1 MVQKICKIDIKG
13 DISVPFEM
21 FLERANIEDKGIEP
35 MEIDEVL
42 IAGEDFRSV
51 NGDPDTKRAL
61 QENCDRN
68 LFVAC
73 SDVMKFILGSSDDYM
88 EIYEDKK
95 LCNSV
100 SSFALVSE
108 CCKMLKVCYCSTLKR
123 PFNTVLMQ
131 KLLPFIVFFEAISL
145 SVAST

>member
-1 MVQKICKIDIKG
+1 MVQKICKIDVKG

-35 MEIDEVL
+35 METDEVL
-42 IAGEDFRSV
+42 IAGEDFCSV

-61 QENCDRN
+61 QENCGRS

-73 SDVMKFILGSSDDYM
+73 SDVMKCILGFSDDYM
-88 EIYEDKK
+88 EIHEDKN
-95 LCNSV
+95 LCSGV

-108 CCKMLKVCYCSTLKR
+108 CCKMLEVCYCSTPKR
-123 PFNTVLMQ
+123 PFNTV
-131 KLLPFIVFFEAISL
+131 
-145 SVAST
+145 